1 MGMCVFVRMCAS
13 CVHVEPKEARRG
25 SDIGSS
31 PPPPPLPLLLLLPSP
46 PPSSLIFKTGF
57 LCIALSVLE
66 LTL

>member
-31 PPPPPLPLLLLLPSP
+31 PPPPPLPLLLLPPPP
-46 PPSSLIFKTGF
+46 PPSS
-57 LCIALSVLE
+57 
-66 LTL
+66 